1 LTLHSST
8 TQHTN
13 TPNTTTATKI
23 IQYNIIIASPN
34 SSAEIWLVE
43 VTTVP
48 RLSPEVQAKVVR
60 LQADTR
66 ELVAEK
72 DRFAAISKYCR
83 NKCYEFEAD

>member
-1 LTLHSST
+1 M
-8 TQHTN
+8 
-13 TPNTTTATKI
+13 
-23 IQYNIIIASPN
+23 ASPN

-48 RLSPEVQAKVVR
+48 RQLSPEVQAKVAR

-66 ELVAEK
+66 ELVAER

-83 NKCYEFEAD
+83 NKCIKFGAD